1 MKILKVLLIALAV
14 MISATALAASSA
26 GIVRGKVTDDNS
38 QLLVCSILIEGEDGA
53 TYRQTTN
60 AMGGYS
66 LNLEPGTWKLT
77 FTKGNE
83 FTTVTRTVE
92 VESLKT
98 YYQQDVRLTAVSDAY
113 AEGWL
118 AGDCHQHTYYSDGVD
133 SVMSSALGNA
143 ALGLYWGFLTDHN
156 TSRGVPEWNEVLV
169 NVRTVDGQDRL
180 FCGFDGVEVTTEFGH
195 YNSLGS
201 GLTLDTYDIKLTEFE
216 RASSDKLL
224 YARDKIRYIAD
235 CIKRVGGLAQ
245 MNHPY
250 SSTTMGMAN
259 WIAQDDYETFD
270 LFDTIEI
277 WNGYFLPPD
286 GIYTTENA
294 MNQNYSAKLMWF
306 RLLNAMKDGH
316 PFHAATGGT
325 DNHDTT
331 APVSA
336 SSHEKYTSK
345 LPENLEEYYNY
356 WVCTAK
362 YNGMPTTY
370 IHLSAED
377 LTMENVQQCLKEGRS
392 FITDGPIVI
401 CDIDGKSYGETV
413 AAQPG
418 ETLVLNTHITNRDGI
433 SQIRVVINGETVETI
448 CPDENTA
455 EYNQPISLTR
465 DWETNDWIVVEVLG
479 PITQYA
485 ITNPIR
491 IE

>member
-1 MKILKVLLIALAV
+1 MTFSLHTQKPPL
-14 MISATALAASSA
+14 SS
-26 GIVRGKVTDDNS
+26 I
-38 QLLVCSILIEGEDGA
+38 
-53 TYRQTTN
+53 
-60 AMGGYS
+60 
-66 LNLEPGTWKLT
+66 
-77 FTKGNE
+77 
-83 FTTVTRTVE
+83 
-92 VESLKT
+92 
-98 YYQQDVRLTAVSDAY
+98 
-113 AEGWL
+113 
-118 AGDCHQHTYYSDGVD
+118 
-133 SVMSSALGNA
+133 
-143 ALGLYWGFLTDHN
+143 
-156 TSRGVPEWNEVLV
+156 
-169 NVRTVDGQDRL
+169 
-180 FCGFDGVEVTTEFGH
+180 
-195 YNSLGS
+195 
-201 GLTLDTYDIKLTEFE
+201 
-216 RASSDKLL
+216 
-224 YARDKIRYIAD
+224 YID
-235 CIKRVGGLAQ
+235 
-245 MNHPY
+245 
-250 SSTTMGMAN
+250 
-259 WIAQDDYETFD
+259 
-270 LFDTIEI
+270 
-277 WNGYFLPPD
+277 
-286 GIYTTENA
+286 
-294 MNQNYSAKLMWF
+294 
-306 RLLNAMKDGH
+306 
-316 PFHAATGGT
+316 
-325 DNHDTT
+325 

-448 CPDENTA
+448 CPDENTV